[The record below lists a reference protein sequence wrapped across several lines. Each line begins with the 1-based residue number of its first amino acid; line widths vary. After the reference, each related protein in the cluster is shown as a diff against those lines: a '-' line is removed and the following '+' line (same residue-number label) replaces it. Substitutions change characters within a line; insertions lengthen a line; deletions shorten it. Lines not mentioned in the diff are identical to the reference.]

1 MVKLSSPMR
10 VAFIGA
16 GRLATNLAPALQ
28 EAGCEVVEVL
38 SKSQASAEV
47 LAARVGCKASWG
59 RVGDATHDADLYLI
73 SVTDTALPEVICQ
86 LHQGRE
92 HALFAHTAGSLP
104 LSLFTEAGHERGAVF
119 YPMQTFSKERAVDFT
134 QVHFFIEAAQSADF
148 DQLHALAG
156 LLTAEDHI
164 HPCTSAIRRRL
175 HLAAVFACNFVNH
188 CCSLADDI
196 LQDGGLDFSVMLPL
210 LDETVAK
217 LHQLPPRQA
226 QTGPAAR
233 RDHNVMGM
241 QRAMLTDRPDLQ
253 QIYTLLSN
261 CIMNNP

>member
-1 MVKLSSPMR
+1 MK

-28 EAGCEVVEVL
+28 EAGCKVVAVWSRTRMAAEALANHV
-38 SKSQASAEV
+38 SCQA
-47 LAARVGCKASWG
+47 CWG
-59 RVGDATHDADLYLI
+59 SISSCPIDADIYII
-73 SVTDTALPEVICQ
+73 SVTDSALPEVIRQ
-86 LHQGRE
+86 LHTGRE
-92 HALFAHTAGSLP
+92 HSLFAHTAGSLP
-104 LSLFTEAGHERGAVF
+104 LSLFKEAGHERGAVF

-134 QVHFFIEAAQSADF
+134 QVHFFLEAAQSADF
-148 DQLHALAG
+148 DKLQSLAG
-156 LLTAEDHI
+156 LLAAEDHI

-253 QIYTLLSN
+253 EIYTLLSN
-261 CIMNNP
+261 SIMNT

>member
-1 MVKLSSPMR
+1 MKI
-10 VAFIGA
+10 FILGA

-28 EAGCEVVEVL
+28 QAGCEIVGVW
-38 SKSQASAEV
+38 SRTRASAQA
-47 LAARVGCKASWG
+47 LATRMGGQAFWG
-59 RVGDATHDADLYLI
+59 DIDRCPSDADIYLI
-73 SVTDTALPEVICQ
+73 SVTDSALPDVISQ
-86 LHQGRE
+86 LHAGRE

-104 LSLFTEAGHERGAVF
+104 LSLFADSGHERGAVF

-134 QVHFFIEAAQSADF
+134 QVHFFLEAAQANDYET
-148 DQLHALAG
+148 LHSLAS
-156 LLTAEDHI
+156 LLTPDDHI
-164 HPCTSAIRRRL
+164 HPCTTALRRRL

-188 CCSLADDI
+188 CCTLADDI

-233 RDHNVMGM
+233 HDRNVMGM

-253 QIYTLLSN
+253 QIYSLLSN
-261 CIMNNP
+261 SIMNT

>member
-1 MVKLSSPMR
+1 MKIV
-10 VAFIGA
+10 FIGA

-28 EAGCEVVEVL
+28 EAGCEVAAVWSRTRV
-38 SKSQASAEV
+38 AAEM
-47 LAARVGCKASWG
+47 LATRVGCLACWDSISSCPN
-59 RVGDATHDADLYLI
+59 DADLYFI
-73 SVTDTALPEVICQ
+73 SVTDSALSEVIRQ

-104 LSLFTEAGHERGAVF
+104 LNLFAEAGHERGAVF

-134 QVHFFIEAAQSADF
+134 QVHFFLETAQTADF
-148 DQLHALAG
+148 DRLHALAG

-175 HLAAVFACNFVNH
+175 HLAAVFTCNFVNH
-188 CCSLADDI
+188 CCTLADDI

-217 LHQLPPRQA
+217 LHHLPPRQA

-233 RDHNVMGM
+233 RDHNVIGM

-253 QIYTLLSN
+253 QIYNILSDS
-261 CIMNNP
+261 IMKKA